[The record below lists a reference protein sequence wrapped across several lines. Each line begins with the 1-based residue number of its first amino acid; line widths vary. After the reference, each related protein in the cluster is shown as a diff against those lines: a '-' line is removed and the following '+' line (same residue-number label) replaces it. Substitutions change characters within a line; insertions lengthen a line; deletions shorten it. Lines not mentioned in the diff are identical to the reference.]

1 MFEHVK
7 EQFINEFNTG
17 NTVVEEQVPLAPF
30 TTFKVGGP
38 ARYFLRAKR
47 IEDVIAAIQIAN
59 NNAMPVFILGG
70 GSNILV
76 HDNGFPGLVIKI
88 ELVHIEIDGT
98 KLTAGAGTLLS
109 AAIMRTMKAGLHGLE
124 FAIGVPA
131 SVGGAVWAN
140 LGCRGSEISSVLT
153 SVDILDAEYAQRTLN
168 ANDCQFAYRE
178 SIFKHQPWIILQAT
192 FQLQQAD
199 QQELKHAM
207 LDLTKRK
214 KAEQNVGEDTAGCTF
229 RNPVDSDKAASQ
241 LIDQL
246 DLKGFAI
253 GGAQVSTKHANFII
267 NTGSATAD
275 DIVQLIS
282 YVKQHVRDKA
292 GVQLMEEIEYI
303 GFNNKS

>member
-1 MFEHVK
+1 MFEGLAIEH
-7 EQFINEFNTG
+7 N
-17 NTVVEEQVPLAPF
+17 VPLAPF

-47 IEDVIAAIQIAN
+47 IEDVIAAIQIAST
-59 NNAMPVFILGG
+59 NAMPVFILGG
-70 GSNILV
+70 GSNVLV
-76 HDNGFPGLVIKI
+76 HDNGFPGLVIKM
-88 ELVHIEIDGT
+88 ELVHIEIEGT
-98 KLTAGAGTLLS
+98 QLTAGAGTLLS
-109 AAIMRTMKAGLHGLE
+109 AAIMRATKAGLHGLE

-153 SVDILDAEYAQRTLN
+153 SVDILDEQYEQRTLN
-168 ANDCQFAYRE
+168 NQDCEFAYRE
-178 SIFKHQPWIILQAT
+178 SIFKHRPWIILQAK
-192 FQLQQAD
+192 FQLQQSET
-199 QQELKHAM
+199 QQLRASVME
-207 LDLTKRK
+207 LTKLK
-214 KAEQNVGEDTAGCTF
+214 KDQQNVGEDTAGCTF
-229 RNPVDSDKAASQ
+229 RNPAGSAMAASQ

-246 DLKGFAI
+246 DLKGFTI

-282 YVKQHVRDKA
+282 YVKQQVSDKA

-303 GFNNKS
+303 GFNTGSGHHE